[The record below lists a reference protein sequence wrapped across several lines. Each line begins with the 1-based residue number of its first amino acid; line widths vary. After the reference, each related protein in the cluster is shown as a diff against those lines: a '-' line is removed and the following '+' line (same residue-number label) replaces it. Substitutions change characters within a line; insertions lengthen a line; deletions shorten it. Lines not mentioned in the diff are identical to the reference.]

1 MACKC
6 FDYIILTEGLSLK
19 EKLSLCK
26 CKCNARFS
34 AEENKQVFIL
44 ADAAI
49 EDVEK
54 HKIDDGII
62 KDTINNKCDYL
73 FVYKNRKFFF
83 VELKGSDIRHALT
96 QIKASMQF
104 FYKEGIINNTKD
116 MRCCIVFTSYPK
128 DNGTFR
134 KEVIAL
140 KKDWKNKVA
149 SIEVYQK
156 SKRMEYSVSLDKV
169 LG

>member
-6 FDYIILTEGLSLK
+6 FDHLILAKGLSLK

-34 AEENKQVFIL
+34 AEENRQVFIL
-44 ADAAI
+44 TDATI
-49 EDVEK
+49 EEVEK
-54 HKIDDGII
+54 HKIDDGVI
-62 KDTINNKCDYL
+62 KDAISNKCDYL
-73 FVYKNRKFFF
+73 FIYKDQKFFF
-83 VELKGSDIRHALT
+83 VELKGSDIRHALL
-96 QIKASMQF
+96 QIKASMQL
-104 FYKEGIINNTKD
+104 FYQDGIINNKKD
-116 MRCCIVFTSYPK
+116 ARCCIVFTSYPK

-156 SKRMEYSVSLDKV
+156 SKRMEYSVSQDKV
-169 LG
+169 L

>member
-6 FDYIILTEGLSLK
+6 FDHIILTEGLSLK

-83 VELKGSDIRHALT
+83 VELKGSDIHHALT

>member
-6 FDYIILTEGLSLK
+6 FDHIILTEGLSLK

-96 QIKASMQF
+96 QIKASMQLF
-104 FYKEGIINNTKD
+104 I
-116 MRCCIVFTSYPK
+116 
-128 DNGTFR
+128 
-134 KEVIAL
+134 
-140 KKDWKNKVA
+140 
-149 SIEVYQK
+149 
-156 SKRMEYSVSLDKV
+156 KRVSLTTRKICVAASSLLPTPKIMELSVKKLSLSRRTGKTKLPVSKYIRKV
-169 LG
+169 NVWNTPFL